1 MRGWKAHFWRIVMLR
16 SKRWTARSWIVLA
29 GALVLIASGRAVA
42 QEAAPPSS
50 DPILAKFSFAG
61 GTLPEFLVALSD
73 ASRSDLNIVVRGD
86 AQSVSIPEVEL
97 RNVHVDAVIEA
108 VLFDTGVQVNIVRAE
123 SGSPVRII
131 AAPFPFPA
139 AGNTGRRPPTMHTNV
154 ISLTSLRVTP
164 TEENVQPLLRVIDA
178 ALGMGPDPDLVEINY
193 HAESG
198 LLIVMGTESQLE
210 MIHTVVARYSESSKM
225 RRDDIS
231 DLKQSRRDM
240 KRRVQELEL
249 SIAFSMDEREFAA
262 MEAKE
267 KRAQVE
273 AGVATRGELARAEL
287 AVKEAE
293 ATVLKNE
300 NALRSWEERLELLQF
315 KISEIE
321 GSDAITK
328 SYDMKGIARLEGEVW
343 VVLATISTG
352 GGPEIALVSIESD
365 RMSVSASSAQH
376 RIIAAVIGAMRAAAK
391 QD

>member
-1 MRGWKAHFWRIVMLR
+1 MLR

-210 MIHTVVARYSESSKM
+210 MINTVVARYSESSKM

-328 SYDMKGIARLEGEVW
+328 SYGMKGIARLEAEVRM
-343 VVLATISTG
+343 VLTAINVG
-352 GGPEIALVSIESD
+352 GGPEIGVASIESD